1 MFDAATASGQIP
13 VSPAAAGREPAAS
26 LVLLGSFALKRGE
39 HFKRLPKKAQGLL
52 GYLAMHPGRPIARD
66 QLATL
71 LWGNTATEQARQ
83 SLRQCLTAVRTALG
97 ADAGNMLVADTASVM
112 LQPADELAI
121 DVTAFEFGS
130 TIVVG
135 G

>member
-1 MFDAATASGQIP
+1 MLF
-13 VSPAAAGREPAAS
+13 
-26 LVLLGSFALKRGE
+26 GSFALKQGDQIE
-39 HFKRLPKKAQGLL
+39 RLPKKAQGLL

-97 ADAGNMLVADTASVM
+97 ADAGNMLVADTASLM
-112 LQPADELAI
+112 LLPADQLSI

-135 G
+135 GRPRARQRALQR